1 MRPMEGRNVNYIR
14 KEPIMAN
21 ITPNPFSKRF
31 QKFMFYHSPE
41 WAVRAK
47 ALIALQHQ
55 GAIMPSIRAYH

>member
-1 MRPMEGRNVNYIR
+1 
-14 KEPIMAN
+14 MAN

-31 QKFMFYHSPE
+31 QKFMFYNSPE

-55 GAIMPSIRAYH
+55 GAVMPSIRAYH